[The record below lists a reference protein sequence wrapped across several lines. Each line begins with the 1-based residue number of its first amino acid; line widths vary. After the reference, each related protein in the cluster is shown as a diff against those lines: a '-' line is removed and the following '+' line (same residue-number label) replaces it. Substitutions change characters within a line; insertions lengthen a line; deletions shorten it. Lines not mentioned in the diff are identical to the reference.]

1 MAAQWE
7 DRTPSRPDRYLDWE
21 ELNRSCSGEPLS
33 ERWCSVLVQC
43 SLSSSGSPAA
53 NLIRLRDEIMT
64 QRPPGPFTIKINS
77 DEAEL
82 LNARIAAIEDGIY
95 TASGPEDA
103 GLQFFIYLPES
114 RAYTNGRYA
123 QQDYYMIRLVGPP
136 IEGLQFNPI
145 SIGEYRMM
153 ALIADRL
160 ERTTQVAVGIID
172 DSIAF
177 ANERFRTRRTIAG
190 QTTDVTRIAKIW
202 LQDLEWATPGP
213 DHGVAFGTRLS
224 EQQIN
229 TFFRDAAAQSGS
241 IRDIDVYRRAGVVDF
256 SKSGRNSMARRSGH
270 GTVVLDLACGFS
282 PDTAKGMERPIFAV
296 QLPDAATADTS
307 GVTMASYVLQGLRQ
321 IMLWADSP
329 DDGVPLPLVVNFS
342 YGIMAGPK
350 DGTHDLEREIDR
362 LVSHRNKT
370 TPTAVVLPSGNS
382 LRSRTT
388 ARVELAAGATHA
400 INWVVQPDDA
410 TPSFLEIWFE
420 PTTAGSAAPFDVAIT
435 PPLEEADLVGQP
447 TADRCM
453 VLVNDGRPICG
464 VYYDP
469 PASALGRRRASVFV
483 AINPTKSLRR
493 GAAVAPSG
501 AWRVV
506 LINTTTGALVLDLF
520 IQRDDT
526 PTDFPAKGRQSYF
539 DHVNAYQRVA
549 GTGDYTGLGGP
560 ERPCPITAAGTL
572 SAIGTGK
579 QTVLVGAA
587 NIRETIAPADYTAS
601 GPTIGKVAPDFS
613 AIVDEGVFSGTLG
626 AGTASG
632 TVVSMRGTS
641 AAAPQV
647 TRQLADVMASVAKL
661 KNVLGAANVPDP
673 QLGFATLPMSVRAD
687 IPSRRRPGDA

>member
-1 MAAQWE
+1 MTAQWQ
-7 DRTPSRPDRYLDWE
+7 DRTPRRPDRYLDWE
-21 ELNRSCSGEPLS
+21 ELTRSSSGEPLS

-43 SLSSSGSPAA
+43 SLSSGDSPAA

-64 QRPPGPFTIKINS
+64 QRLPGPFSIKINS
-77 DEAEL
+77 EEAEL

-95 TASGPEDA
+95 TASDSEDA

-114 RAYTNGRYA
+114 RAYKNGRYA
-123 QQDYYMIRLVGPP
+123 HQDYYMIRLVGPP

-145 SIGEYRMM
+145 SIHEYRVM
-153 ALIADRL
+153 ALMAGRSDRA
-160 ERTTQVAVGIID
+160 ERVAVGIID

-190 QTTDVTRIAKIW
+190 QTTEVTRVAKIW
-202 LQDLEWATPGP
+202 LQDLERAMPGP

-224 EQQIN
+224 DRQIN
-229 TFFRDAAAQSGS
+229 TFFREAAAQSGS
-241 IRDIDVYRRAGVVDF
+241 IWDDDVYRRAGVVNF
-256 SKSGRNSMARRSGH
+256 NKSGRNSMARRSGH
-270 GTVVLDLACGFS
+270 GTVVLDLACGF
-282 PDTAKGMERPIFAV
+282 PPETEKGMERPIFAV

-329 DDGVPLPLVVNFS
+329 DDGVPMALVVNFS
-342 YGIMAGPK
+342 YGITAGPK

-382 LRSRTT
+382 LRNRTT
-388 ARVELAAGATHA
+388 VRVELAVGATQE
-400 INWVVQPDDA
+400 IDWVVLPDDA

-420 PTTAGSAAPFDVAIT
+420 SKTAGSAAPFGFTIT
-435 PPLEEADLVGQP
+435 PPLGEADLVGQP
-447 TADRCM
+447 TANRGR
-453 VLVNDGRPICG
+453 VLFNDGRPICG

-469 PASALGRRRASVFV
+469 PATALGRRRASFFV
-483 AINPTKSLRR
+483 AINPTKTLRP
-493 GAAVAPSG
+493 GIAIAPSG
-501 AWRVV
+501 TWR
-506 LINTTTGALVLDLF
+506 LMLTNTTTGPLVLDLF

-526 PTDFPAKGRQSYF
+526 LTDYPAKGRQSYF

-549 GTGDYTGLGGP
+549 ETGDYKGLGGP

-587 NIRETIAPADYTAS
+587 NIRESIAPADYTAS
-601 GPTIGKVAPDFS
+601 GPTIGKAAPDFS
-613 AIVDEGVFSGTLG
+613 AIIDEGDFLGTLG

-647 TRQLADVMASVAKL
+647 TRQLSDVMASVAAL
-661 KNVLGAANVPDP
+661 RQVLSAADVADP
-673 QLGFATLPMSVRAD
+673 QLGLATVPKTVRAD
-687 IPSRRRPGDA
+687 IPLRRRPGDV